1 MRGLYAIVDVQ
12 TLERNALS
20 PLLFAEAVLSAGPC
34 ALQLRDK
41 RAGARE
47 TLALLRALR
56 PLATRAGV
64 PLFANDR
71 ADLAAL
77 AACDGLHVGQD
88 DLPPHAA
95 RPLLPA
101 GARIG
106 MSAHNAAELDIA
118 LSEDIDYV
126 ALGPVF
132 GTRSKDNADPTLGL
146 DGLAQLAARAAGR
159 PRVAI
164 GSIDLE
170 RAPSVAL
177 HVEAGAVIAALVDAS
192 ARDPYAAAADRAA
205 ALHRALRGPATGGS
219 G

>member
-12 TLERNALS
+12 TLARSALD
-20 PLLFAEAVLSAGPC
+20 PLRFAEAVLSARPA

-41 RAGARE
+41 RGGARD
-47 TLALLRALR
+47 TLALLRAIR

-77 AACDGLHVGQD
+77 AGCDGLHVGQD
-88 DLPPHAA
+88 DVPPRAARALLPP
-95 RPLLPA
+95 

-106 MSAHNAAELDIA
+106 MSAHNARELAIA
-118 LSEDIDYV
+118 LDEDIDYV

-132 GTRSKDNADPTLGL
+132 GTSSKANPDPRLGL
-146 DGLAQLAARAAGR
+146 GGLAALAASAARR

-164 GSIDLE
+164 GGIDLE
-170 RAPSVAL
+170 RAAAVAGSC
-177 HVEAGAVIAALVDAS
+177 EAAAVIAALVDA
-192 ARDPYAAAADRAA
+192 AAGDPYAEAARRAA
-205 ALHRALRGPATGGS
+205 LLHRALGGAA
-219 G
+219 